1 MVVVGQDGYVLESAP
16 DLLRIKA
23 HILHRMTD
31 SRRLE
36 SPAAEAALIQFLEQV
51 ASGIGLGIVEGCRFE
66 VGSLLENGFDPM
78 LRQWKHRG
86 YILQMT
92 DDSFKKAR
100 SS

>member
-1 MVVVGQDGYVLESAP
+1 
-16 DLLRIKA
+16 
-23 HILHRMTD
+23 MTD

-100 SS
+100 TS